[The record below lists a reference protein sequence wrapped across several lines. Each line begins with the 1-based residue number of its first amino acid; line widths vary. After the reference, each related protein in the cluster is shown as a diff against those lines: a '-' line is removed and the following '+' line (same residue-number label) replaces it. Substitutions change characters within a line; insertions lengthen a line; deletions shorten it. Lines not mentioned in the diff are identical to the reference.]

1 MVSLIVLLAAANLN
15 LRCDMPHMSPSI
27 RVVNSST
34 LHICSS
40 VGLVANCKP
49 RVEQLEAEL
58 GAGLLEE
65 VIQVAEGENELV
77 DTILESKA

>member
-1 MVSLIVLLAAANLN
+1 
-15 LRCDMPHMSPSI
+15 MPHTSPSI
-27 RVVNSST
+27 PVVNSGI
-34 LHICSS
+34 LHIGSS
-40 VGLVANCKP
+40 MGRGANCKP